1 MEAEYTTNKQKQP
14 DSLLA
19 EIRETF
25 KRVEPFLDLETLTV
39 DDTEKRRQEAIPK
52 IIQLNPDSLRQVLEL
67 IRKFG

>member
-19 EIRETF
+19 EKRETF